1 MSKTVEKNAKM
12 WYNTS
17 NVHWQSL
24 PKGVELLNTDKK
36 KLLFEF
42 IRYCI
47 VGGISA
53 VVDLAVNY
61 VFLYYVFG
69 AGTQDTLLV
78 VLSVAIGFA
87 AGLVCNFVL
96 SNLFVFTD
104 KEQKEK
110 GNTLSAFLIFAVVGL
125 IGLLLTEVLTWAGTL
140 VIPDTGIMY
149 LLLSCF
155 VKGVVLIWNYVG
167 RKIFVYKG
175 K

>member
-1 MSKTVEKNAKM
+1 MNNKKM
-12 WYNTS
+12 
-17 NVHWQSL
+17 
-24 PKGVELLNTDKK
+24 
-36 KLLFEF
+36 LFEF
-42 IRYCI
+42 VRYCI
-47 VGGISA
+47 VGGVSA
-53 VVDLAVNY
+53 VVDLLVNY
-61 VFLYYVFG
+61 VFLYFIFK
-69 AGTQDTLLV
+69 ASTQDTARV
-78 VLSVAIGFA
+78 ILSVAIGFV

-104 KEQKEK
+104 KEQREK
-110 GNTLSAFLIFAVVGL
+110 GNTLSAFLIFAAVGL

-149 LLLSCF
+149 ILLSCI